1 MEIVLALADVR
12 GLIQTFI
19 YLKTHIMLGSVN
31 AACRV
36 HCAFIRMDALSW
48 YRQTWED
55 HWRHYGM
62 AHRQQGIGPPT
73 GASSSKGGVDKQRKG
88 KGGVDKQRMGKG
100 LDNPEHKATAHYTGH
115 SVDLF
120 LSRAFRREI
129 LALRG
134 LLGDDPSSI

>member
-12 GLIQTFI
+12 GLIQALI
-19 YLKTHIMLGSVN
+19 YRKTQVMLGSVN

-88 KGGVDKQRMGKG
+88 NG
-100 LDNPEHKATAHYTGH
+100 LDNPEHKAPAHYTGKGKQ
-115 SVDLF
+115 
-120 LSRAFRREI
+120 SRAFRREI